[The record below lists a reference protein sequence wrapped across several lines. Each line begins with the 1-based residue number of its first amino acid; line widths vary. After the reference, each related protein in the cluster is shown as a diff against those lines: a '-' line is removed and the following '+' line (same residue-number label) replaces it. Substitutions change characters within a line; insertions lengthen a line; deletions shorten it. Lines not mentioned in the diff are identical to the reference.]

1 MTDQTV
7 GLPAP
12 PAKRGYL
19 RTLALRAMP
28 RKELRPARAWAVSAL
43 IVALLVRHFWN
54 DEGELPN
61 ILFTVAVTGALIAL
75 VLLVCGRA
83 LFATVVVASL
93 VAAVIAAASAK
104 RAIMNMVVHA
114 YDLFFYL
121 SSWSTIA
128 YLWSDQRRYVVY
140 AVAACSVAGVAGWL
154 AFRLDST
161 RVARRW
167 SALALAAFVAV
178 AWWGAYSKGE
188 RRHMQFY
195 YANLYVS
202 SFYASWGE
210 TLEAL
215 WRGALLEAAPRTGTP
230 APAFAIPTRCQ
241 LSGRPPH
248 IILIH
253 QESVVQP
260 SLFPALRYDQSVDP
274 FFQSDDRGLHK
285 LRVET
290 YGGASWLTE
299 FSLLAGV
306 STHSFGGMRQFV
318 QTFTQNRLKDTVPQV
333 LERCGYR
340 NVVFYPLFKNF
351 VSNDRFYNSIGLRE
365 IFDLKAQGAKSQQE
379 RDRFYFD
386 NAMAEMGRHFEKSR
400 QPMFT
405 FIQTMSAHWP
415 YDYAYAPEVD
425 VPGGGPGTDK
435 EMHEY
440 LRRVA
445 IAKID
450 YDYLLAELRRRFPRE
465 RFLIV
470 HYGDH
475 HPMATRTLLG
485 YQDDTQAED
494 VVLDQDSIGF
504 LTYYAVR
511 GINYRVRA
519 LPQYDSLDVAY
530 LGTVMLDLAGLPLS
544 DSHRER
550 KRLMAACRGRYH
562 SCANRDEILQ
572 FHRRLIDSGVVAA
585 R

>member
-1 MTDQTV
+1 MCA
-7 GLPAP
+7 L
-12 PAKRGYL
+12 L
-19 RTLALRAMP
+19 LALMA
-28 RKELRPARAWAVSAL
+28 
-43 IVALLVRHFWN
+43 RHFWL

-61 ILFTVAVTGALIAL
+61 IVFTLAVTGALIAL
-75 VLLVCGRA
+75 VLVISSRA
-83 LFATVVVASL
+83 LFATVVVAAL
-93 VAAVIAAASAK
+93 VAAVANAAAAK
-104 RAIMNMVVHA
+104 RATINMVVHA

-121 SSWSTIA
+121 SSWSTIS
-128 YLWSDQRRYVVY
+128 YLWSDQRRYVLW
-140 AVAACSVAGVAGWL
+140 AVAACMTALIVGWL
-154 AFRLDST
+154 AYCLDST

-167 SALALAAFVAV
+167 SALMLAAFVAL

-202 SFYASWGE
+202 SFYASWAE

-215 WRGALLEAAPRTGTP
+215 WRGALLEAAPRGSSP
-230 APAFAIPTRCQ
+230 APAFAVPSRCDV
-241 LSGRPPH
+241 SGRPPH

-260 SLFPALRYDQSVDP
+260 SLFPSLRYDQSVDP
-274 FFQSDDRGLHK
+274 FFLSDDRVLHK
-285 LRVET
+285 MRVET

-340 NVVFYPLFKNF
+340 NVVFYPMLKNF

-365 IFDLKAQGAKSQQE
+365 IIDMKAQGAKTAQE

-386 NAMAEMGRHFEKSR
+386 NAMAEMGRHFASSR

-415 YDYAYAPEVD
+415 YDFAFAPELAVA
-425 VPGGGPGTDK
+425 GGGPGTDA

-445 IAKID
+445 IAKMD
-450 YDYLLAELRRRFPRE
+450 YDYLLGELRRRFPRE
-465 RFLIV
+465 RFLVV

-475 HPMATRTLLG
+475 HPMATRMLLG
-485 YQDDTQAED
+485 YKDETEAED
-494 VVLDQDSIGF
+494 VALDPDSIGF

-511 GINYRVRA
+511 GLNYRVPPM
-519 LPQYDSLDVAY
+519 PQYDALDVAY
-530 LGTVMLDLAGLPLS
+530 LGTLMLDLAGLPLS

-550 KRLMAACRGRYH
+550 KRLMVACRGRYY
-562 SCANRDEILQ
+562 SCANRDDILQ